1 MFKYAIALSGGIA
14 TGKSTVASLFSL
26 YGFLTI
32 DADKIAHTILDQN
45 TYTISELFG
54 EQYVKNKKVLRKE
67 LGKLIFSNSNEKEK
81 LENFIH
87 PLIKEQIIKKAK
99 VFEEQKKPY
108 LIEIPLFF
116 EKQNYPIEK
125 SILVYAPRDIQIKRV
140 IKRDNCTKTEA
151 IQKLNNQLNIE
162 DKKPLATY
170 IIENTKNLKYLQN
183 EVERVKNL
191 LL

>member
-32 DADKIAHTILDQN
+32 DADKIAHEILDN
-45 TYTISELFG
+45 HTSTIADLFG
-54 EQYVKNKKVLRKE
+54 EHYIQNNKVVRKE
-67 LGKLIFSNSNEKEK
+67 LGKLIFSNKQAKEK

-87 PLIKEQIIKKAK
+87 PLIKKEIILKSK
-99 VFEEQKKPY
+99 VFEDQKKPY

-116 EKQNYPIEK
+116 EKRNYDIK
-125 SILVYAPRDIQIKRV
+125 NSILVYAPRDIQLQRIV
-140 IKRDNCTKTEA
+140 KRDNCTQTEA
-151 IQKLNNQLNIE
+151 IEKLNNQLNIE
-162 DKKPLATY
+162 DKKELATY
-170 IIENTKNLKYLQN
+170 IINNNKNLIFLQN